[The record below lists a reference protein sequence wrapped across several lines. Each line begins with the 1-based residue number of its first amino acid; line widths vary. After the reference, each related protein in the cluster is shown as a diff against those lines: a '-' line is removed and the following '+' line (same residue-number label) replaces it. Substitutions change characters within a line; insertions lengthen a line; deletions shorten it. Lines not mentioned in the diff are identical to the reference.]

1 MRKAF
6 MNLTAHFTL
15 EELVFSSL
23 AVRLKLDNTP
33 SAEVI
38 EHLKL
43 LAMGLEQLRSRLA
56 APIHIDSGYRCP
68 LLNAVVHGAV
78 HSAHMS
84 GYAADFV
91 CPGFGS
97 PLEIVR
103 LIKNSDLIFDQCIEE
118 GTWVHISLD
127 PHSRR
132 EILVA
137 HFGPEGT
144 TYSREN
150 ATGAGPG
157 RRSNSET

>member
-1 MRKAF
+1 MTGEECFPMNRQSTAIEQSPNLAFSRAALALFAMRKAF

-68 LLNAVVHGAV
+68 LLNSLIHGAV
-78 HSAHMS
+78 HSAHLL

-97 PLEIVR
+97 PQEIVR
-103 LIKNSDLIFDQCIEE
+103 
-118 GTWVHISLD
+118 
-127 PHSRR
+127 
-132 EILVA
+132 
-137 HFGPEGT
+137 
-144 TYSREN
+144 
-150 ATGAGPG
+150 
-157 RRSNSET
+157 